1 MSLMMSNEEK
11 KRLTYE
17 RQNAVRNAWKEE
29 KIRVEAGCGTRNWSK
44 SEQEELI
51 RRGSVSGYEGHHMK
65 SVSLYPEYAGNPK
78 NIQFLSEDE
87 HLYGAHQGKYHY
99 ATNGYYD
106 PETKE
111 MLEFSG
117 EELGAIPVVQLDGH
131 QSDSGVN
138 EIQAARDIY
147 YQDNIE
153 HPQNE
158 YEVHSAIED
167 ARDIYE
173 TDGCFEDSQS
183 DSANRTESSSINNGI
198 SR

>member
-1 MSLMMSNEEK
+1 MSLMLSNEEK
-11 KRLTYE
+11 KKLTYE

-29 KIRVEAGCGTRNWSK
+29 KIRVVAGCGTRNWSK

-51 RRGSVSGYEGHHMK
+51 QRGSVLGYEGHHMK

-87 HLYGAHQGKYHY
+87 HLYGAHQGNYHY

-117 EELGAIPVVQLDGH
+117 EELGVIPVVELDGFR
-131 QSDSGVN
+131 SDSDVY

-147 YQDNIE
+147 YQDYIE
-153 HPQNE
+153 NLQNE
-158 YEVHSAIED
+158 YEAHSIIED
-167 ARDIYE
+167 PRNIYE
-173 TDGCFEDSQS
+173 AAGCFEDTHSNS
-183 DSANRTESSSINNGI
+183 VNHNESSSINNGI